1 MDYETD
7 PRWLLVE
14 EGFVLPR
21 EHEVES
27 LFTVGNGA
35 TGTRGSLEEGSDF
48 SAPATF
54 VAGVFFH
61 PEPPGAVP
69 ELMTFPN
76 WAGMKVWV
84 NGSQHE
90 RRWRT

>member
-7 PRWLLVE
+7 SRWLLVE

-35 TGTRGSLEEGSDF
+35 TGTRGALEEGSDF

-54 VAGVFFH
+54 VAGVFFSSRAAWSR
-61 PEPPGAVP
+61 PGTYDLS
-69 ELMTFPN
+69 ELGRHEGVGERVY
-76 WAGMKVWV
+76 A
-84 NGSQHE
+84 QHE
-90 RRWRT
+90 RR